1 MKTVDVTPK
10 WSELIEV
17 IMAILENPDAKEEIK
32 GDLRKELR
40 RMAKA
45 ADLHNAKSM
54 PIDTYIY
61 D

>member
-1 MKTVDVTPK
+1 MKTVDITPK
-10 WSELIEV
+10 WSGVIEV
-17 IMAILENPDAKEEIK
+17 IMDILANPDAKGETKEDMK
-32 GDLRKELR
+32 NELR